1 MTDVPDRK
9 GWIHLIARTPTR
21 TEALLALAVVVC
33 SVGSF
38 AYRDASTARS
48 PTAGVGHLMTLYA
61 SVAAELPIGA
71 RVGFVSLLA
80 DRAASGAAR
89 FIAQNALAP
98 RLLDSDLTAVS
109 FVVTTPAAP
118 RGELDDDPR
127 LAGFE
132 LLRTSAGGIRIYR
145 RRQ

>member
-1 MTDVPDRK
+1 
-9 GWIHLIARTPTR
+9 
-21 TEALLALAVVVC
+21 
-33 SVGSF
+33 
-38 AYRDASTARS
+38 
-48 PTAGVGHLMTLYA
+48 MTLYA
-61 SVAAELPIGA
+61 SVAAELPAGA
-71 RVGFVSLLA
+71 RIGFVSLLA

-127 LAGFE
+127 LTGFE
-132 LLRTSAGGIRIYR
+132 LIRTSAGGIRIYR